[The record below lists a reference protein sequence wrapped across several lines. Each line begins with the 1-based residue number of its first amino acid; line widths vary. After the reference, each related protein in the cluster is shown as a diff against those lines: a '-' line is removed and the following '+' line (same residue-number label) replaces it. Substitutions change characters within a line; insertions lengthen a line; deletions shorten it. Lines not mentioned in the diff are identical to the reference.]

1 MINYAIMSSPIGKLL
16 LAKST
21 RGLNHIIFEHKI
33 EKYETIIA
41 NNFPN
46 QKIIN
51 DQSFLIDEVNQ
62 LTEYF
67 SGCRKYFDIKLDIR
81 MPPFYKKVI
90 NVVSKIPYGT
100 YLSYKEVAS
109 KAGNLKAA
117 RAAGTANARNLIPIV
132 IPCHRVLASHGKLG
146 GYGGGIKIKKYL
158 LKLESIK

>member
-1 MINYAIMSSPIGKLL
+1 
-16 LAKST
+16 
-21 RGLNHIIFEHKI
+21 
-33 EKYETIIA
+33 
-41 NNFPN
+41 
-46 QKIIN
+46 
-51 DQSFLIDEVNQ
+51 
-62 LTEYF
+62 
-67 SGCRKYFDIKLDIR
+67 

-132 IPCHRVLASHGKLG
+132 IPCHRVLASHGKFG